1 MTTAP
6 ATLRRG
12 YAETAAG
19 QIHFRRIDGETGAT
33 PLLLLHPSPL
43 SGIVW
48 DGFMG
53 EMGRDRI
60 VIAPDTPGFG
70 ESPPPAAAP
79 EISDYAATMSDLL
92 DAEDLEVVDVMG
104 YHTGSLTAVEMALR
118 CPERI
123 RKVVMIS
130 ATIFTEKERA
140 SFRTQYAPKSLEE
153 KGEALVQS
161 WAFMNSFWPEEPDL
175 ARRWDIFLE
184 AQRHH
189 AHSHWGHNAAFN
201 YDLEKNLKEVNHPVL
216 ILNPEDDLW
225 DYTPRAAPLLKNG
238 RVHDLPGWTHGFLDA
253 RTSETATLV
262 REFLD
267 T

>member
-1 MTTAP
+1 MTTTP

-104 YHTGSLTAVEMALR
+104 YHTGSLTAVEMALC

-161 WAFMNSFWPEEPDL
+161 WAFMNSFWPEEPDP

-216 ILNPEDDLW
+216 ILNPKDDLW

-262 REFLD
+262 SEFLD